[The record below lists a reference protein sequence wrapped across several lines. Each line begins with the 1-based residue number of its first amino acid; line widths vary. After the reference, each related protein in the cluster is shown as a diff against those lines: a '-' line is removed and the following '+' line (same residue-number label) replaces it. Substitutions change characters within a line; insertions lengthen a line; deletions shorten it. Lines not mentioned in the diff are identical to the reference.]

1 MYNTKNI
8 QNNNN
13 ISFIYT
19 YTYVYIIHFLNIVFI
34 WNIFIF
40 LWIIYRFDLI
50 HIALKST
57 MQSASK
63 MIRNADGPRD
73 A

>member
-34 WNIFIF
+34 
-40 LWIIYRFDLI
+40 
-50 HIALKST
+50 
-57 MQSASK
+57 
-63 MIRNADGPRD
+63 
-73 A
+73 